1 MMVRTDVKKT
11 VKALIFYSDFKIV
24 KFLKIFIILKETK
37 NTLITNG
44 LNIVKQSL
52 IESTPHIN

>member
-1 MMVRTDVKKT
+1 MVRTDVKKT